1 MYAAI
6 LCANPQGL
14 QVIFESVITWTRTLN
29 GPLTKVCLLIKVIVC
44 MYCTNCCLLLCFYH
58 DYLRRGL
65 IKKPMFALYFLIF
78 FFLWYILKEEVLPL
92 IK

>member
-14 QVIFESVITWTRTLN
+14 QVIFERVITWTRTLN

-58 DYLRRGL
+58 DYLTTLKVATTLGAMAT
-65 IKKPMFALYFLIF
+65 K
-78 FFLWYILKEEVLPL
+78 ILVLAT
-92 IK
+92 